1 MLIMLLNTKHSRF
14 KNSFLLALFGVFM
27 AQTVSAANIESRI
40 FSFQQKVA
48 KTGNAKAQ
56 FKLAYM
62 YEIGRGT
69 KKDINKAKQ
78 WYKKA
83 AVKNFKAA
91 NHRLIFIDVK
101 TAGFKSQHKSWL
113 KSLIEESKKGD
124 DNLQFL
130 LANMHE
136 KGIGVKRNLKQAHHY
151 YKASTA
157 KGNADAESKLFR
169 IVQKINMDNADN
181 QRRKEERLAAKK
193 AEAKKQQAKKDA
205 EAKKQKARQL
215 AAERDRKRRDAERKK
230 RAAEKRKLTQQK
242 NMLAKK
248 QAEAKKA
255 KLAADK
261 PKAIAIVEKQEEG
274 FESDLCS
281 GAAARFRT
289 QCN

>member
-1 MLIMLLNTKHSRF
+1 M
-14 KNSFLLALFGVFM
+14 LFGLFM
-27 AQTVSAANIESRI
+27 AQAVSAASIESRI

-69 KKDINKAKQ
+69 EKDINKAKQ

-83 AVKNFKAA
+83 ALKNFKAA

-101 TAGFKSQHKSWL
+101 MAGFKSQHKSWL

-124 DNLQFL
+124 DNIQFL
-130 LANMHE
+130 LANMYE
-136 KGIGVKRNLKQAHHY
+136 NGIGVKRNLKQARHY

-157 KGNADAESKLFR
+157 KGNADAEARLFR

-193 AEAKKQQAKKDA
+193 AEAKKLQAKKDA
-205 EAKKQKARQL
+205 EVKKQKARKL
-215 AAERDRKRRDAERKK
+215 AAERERKRRDAARKK
-230 RAAEKRKLTQQK
+230 QAAEKNKIAKQK
-242 NMLAKK
+242 KMLAKK
-248 QAEAKKA
+248 QAETLKQAEAKKE
-255 KLAADK
+255 KLAAEK
-261 PKAIAIVEKQEEG
+261 PETVVTAEKQEEE